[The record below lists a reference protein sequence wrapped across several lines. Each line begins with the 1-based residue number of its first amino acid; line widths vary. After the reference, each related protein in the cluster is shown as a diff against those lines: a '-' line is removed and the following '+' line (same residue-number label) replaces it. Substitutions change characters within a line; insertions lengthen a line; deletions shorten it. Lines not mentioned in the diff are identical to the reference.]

1 MKGLIIKQPWIDL
14 ILDGEKPWEIR
25 GRATTIR
32 GTIALIKSGTGLV
45 LGLVDVVDSLELT
58 PDTFYQAEVQHGL
71 CRIRGSMP
79 GVGASPT
86 PIGATTL
93 RASSRRRHLGQ
104 SADAGHCSL
113 RDVQWSRFQRA
124 TGGFLKERGGLNG

>member
-58 PDTFYQAEVQHGL
+58 PDTFYQAEVQH
-71 CRIRGSMP
+71 RIPNPATRP
-79 GVGASPT
+79 LPYPRIYAWVLAHPQRLLVPQHYVHPQGAVIWVNLPT
-86 PIGATTL
+86 LDIA
-93 RASSRRRHLGQ
+93 H
-104 SADAGHCSL
+104 
-113 RDVQWSRFQRA
+113 
-124 TGGFLKERGGLNG
+124 